1 MVYLETMFGVVRKF
15 IWDLLEVVIV
25 SAVVV
30 LPIRYFLVQPFF
42 VQGQSMEPNFH
53 NSDYLIIDEL
63 SYRLREPQ
71 RGEVVVFKF
80 SQDKSQYYIKRIIG
94 LAGETL
100 EIDVSRITV
109 FNREN
114 PRGLTLQEDYLDGSG
129 RQTDLGKIK
138 ITLGEDEFY
147 VLGDNRRASYDSR
160 RWGVLPRVDIIGRV
174 WLRAWPV
181 QAAAAFS
188 APAY

>member
-1 MVYLETMFGVVRKF
+1 MFVAIRKF

-25 SAVVV
+25 SAIVV
-30 LPIRYFLVQPFF
+30 LPIRHFLVQPFF

-80 SQDKSQYYIKRIIG
+80 PQDTSQYYIKRIIG
-94 LAGETL
+94 LPGETL
-100 EIDVSRITV
+100 KIERNRITI
-109 FNREN
+109 FNQEH
-114 PRGLTLQEDYLDGSG
+114 PEGLTLQEYYLDESA
-129 RQTDLGKIK
+129 RQVDLGEIK

-160 RWGVLPRVDIIGRV
+160 RWGILPRNDIVGRV
-174 WLRAWPV
+174 WVRAWPI
-181 QAAAAFS
+181 QAVAAFS

>member
-1 MVYLETMFGVVRKF
+1 MFTVIRKL

-25 SAVVV
+25 SAIIVV
-30 LPIRYFLVQPFF
+30 PIRYFLIQPFF

-80 SQDKSQYYIKRIIG
+80 PQDKSQYYIKRIIG
-94 LAGETL
+94 LPGETL
-100 EIDVSRITV
+100 EIDRNQITV
-109 FNREN
+109 FNTEYPEGFN
-114 PRGLTLQEDYLDGSG
+114 LKEDYLDEIN

-138 ITLGEDEFY
+138 ITLQEGEFY
-147 VLGDNRRASYDSR
+147 VMGDNRRASYDSR
-160 RWGVLPRVDIIGRV
+160 RWGVLTRKDIIGRA
-174 WLRAWPV
+174 WIRAWPINTAQV
-181 QAAAAFS
+181 FAA
-188 APAY
+188 PNY

>member
-1 MVYLETMFGVVRKF
+1 MFGVVRKF

-30 LPIRYFLVQPFF
+30 LPIRQFLVQPFF

-63 SYRLREPQ
+63 TYRLREPQ

-80 SQDKSQYYIKRIIG
+80 PGDTSQYYIKRIIG
-94 LAGETL
+94 LPGETL
-100 EIDVSRITV
+100 EIERNRIIV
-109 FNREN
+109 FNREY
-114 PRGLTLQEDYLDGSG
+114 PGGLAIKEDYLDESS
-129 RQTDLGKIK
+129 RQADLGKTK

-147 VLGDNRRASYDSR
+147 VLGDNRRSSYDSR
-160 RWGVLPRVDIIGRV
+160 RWGVLPRSDIVGRV
-174 WLRAWPV
+174 WVRAWPV
-181 QAAAAFS
+181 NAVAAFS

>member
-1 MVYLETMFGVVRKF
+1 MLTVIRKF

-30 LPIRYFLVQPFF
+30 LPIRHFLVQPFF

-80 SQDKSQYYIKRIIG
+80 PQDTSQYYIKRIIG
-94 LAGETL
+94 LPGETL
-100 EIDVSRITV
+100 KIEQNQITV
-109 FNREN
+109 FSGERPGGLLIQEN
-114 PRGLTLQEDYLDGSG
+114 YLNGDS
-129 RQTDLGKIK
+129 RSVSLGEIK
-138 ITLGEDEFY
+138 ITLGKDEFY

-160 RWGVLPRVDIIGRV
+160 RWGVLPRTDIIGRV
-174 WLRAWPV
+174 WIRAWPV
-181 QAAAAFS
+181 NNAQAFS

>member
-1 MVYLETMFGVVRKF
+1 MIYLRIMFGVVRKF

-30 LPIRYFLVQPFF
+30 LPIRQFLVQPFF

-63 SYRLREPQ
+63 TYRLREPQ

-80 SQDKSQYYIKRIIG
+80 PGDTSQYYIKRIIG
-94 LAGETL
+94 LPGETL
-100 EIDVSRITV
+100 EIERNRIIV
-109 FNREN
+109 FNREY
-114 PRGLTLQEDYLDGSG
+114 PGGLAIKEDYLDESS
-129 RQTDLGKIK
+129 RQADLGKTK

-147 VLGDNRRASYDSR
+147 VLGDNRRSSYDSR
-160 RWGVLPRVDIIGRV
+160 RWGVLPRSDIVGRV
-174 WLRAWPV
+174 WVRAWPV
-181 QAAAAFS
+181 NAVAAFS

>member
-1 MVYLETMFGVVRKF
+1 MFSAIRKF

-53 NSDYLIIDEL
+53 DSDYLIIDEL

-80 SQDKSQYYIKRIIG
+80 PQDTSQYYIKRIIG
-94 LAGETL
+94 LPGEIL
-100 EIDVSRITV
+100 EIEENKITV
-109 FNREN
+109 FNQNFAGGLVLRE
-114 PRGLTLQEDYLDGSG
+114 EYLDGND
-129 RQTDLGKIK
+129 RQVDLGKTRIILK
-138 ITLGEDEFY
+138 ENEFY

-160 RWGVLPRVDIIGRV
+160 RWGVLPRGDIIGRV
-174 WLRAWPV
+174 WIRAWPV
-181 QAAAAFS
+181 NAAQAFS